1 MSLLSDQS
9 RNCGSKETSSSGS
22 TISRKYP
29 TERKGR
35 TKTTQKQTSQYVESS
50 MSEENTNALQENTFY
65 RNRSW
70 ETSGL
75 SDYGGNNS

>member
-1 MSLLSDQS
+1 MAQRKPQVQGQQS
-9 RNCGSKETSSSGS
+9 VGSIPLRGKEELRQHKNKLVNVS
-22 TISRKYP
+22 
-29 TERKGR
+29 
-35 TKTTQKQTSQYVESS
+35 ESS
-50 MSEENTNALQENTFY
+50 MSEENTNALQETTFY